1 MHIVLENCVLF
12 FKLQQSMFLR
22 IKLHVG
28 LLELSPLASVGLLS
42 YISLALGSCSN
53 DLVEL
58 GEYIHVSASVSF
70 VSRVQTELKMR
81 WGTVA

>member
-1 MHIVLENCVLF
+1 
-12 FKLQQSMFLR
+12 
-22 IKLHVG
+22 
-28 LLELSPLASVGLLS
+28 LLELSPFASVGLLA
-42 YISLALGSCSN
+42 YISLALGSCLN

-58 GEYIHVSASVSF
+58 GEYIHVSVSVSF